1 MIVLRELRKEIFNED
16 LTSQAD
22 GHNDTFTTDFDFK
35 TNTLRVYVNGQ
46 RLIKDTDYTVIASDQ
61 FQLVHYIP
69 KHWFDIVVDYRREF

>member
-22 GHNDTFTTDFDFK
+22 GATATFTTDFDFR

-46 RLIKDTDYTVIASDQ
+46 RLIKDTDYTVVASDQ

-69 KHWFDIVVDYRREF
+69 KHWFDIVVDYRRDF